1 MTTRPESAS
10 PRSSAGPS
18 PRLSSL
24 GESLARVGERFS
36 AFGALGLVAV
46 DAQPLAE
53 IERDYGHEAYL
64 RALGSLA
71 SLVENLA
78 KDRLSGDELLV
89 TGETGHHELVVL
101 LFRSPSD
108 GEFYRSE
115 MPLFVESL
123 AEALVRHGHRV
134 VYPYCRKAPIFGIGY
149 TGRLRNPHYGVA
161 TQVRSALEDARGHTP
176 ARRAPRVAPA
186 PQADLRLVIERQIY
200 SVYEPIVRGRLAHGV
215 RLRGA
220 RARARTAPSC
230 TRRRSCSRSPPS
242 TT

>member
-24 GESLARVGERFS
+24 GESLALVGERFS
-36 AFGALGLVAV
+36 GFGALGLVAV

-53 IERDYGHEAYL
+53 IERDYGYEAYL

-101 LFRSPSD
+101 LFRSSP
-108 GEFYRSE
+108 G
-115 MPLFVESL
+115 L
-123 AEALVRHGHRV
+123 G
-134 VYPYCRKAPIFGIGY
+134 G
-149 TGRLRNPHYGVA
+149 LRAG
-161 TQVRSALEDARGHTP
+161 S
-176 ARRAPRVAPA
+176 
-186 PQADLRLVIERQIY
+186 
-200 SVYEPIVRGRLAHGV
+200 
-215 RLRGA
+215 
-220 RARARTAPSC
+220 
-230 TRRRSCSRSPPS
+230 RRSGSRGGKAINSQRPEG
-242 TT
+242 TVLAAC